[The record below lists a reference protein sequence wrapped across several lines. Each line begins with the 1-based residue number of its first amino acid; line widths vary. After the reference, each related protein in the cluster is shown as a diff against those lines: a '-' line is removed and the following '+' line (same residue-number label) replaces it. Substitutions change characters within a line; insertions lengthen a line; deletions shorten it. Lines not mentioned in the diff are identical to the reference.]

1 MIYPGQI
8 YKVTSDH
15 VAFLPKGHFFQV
27 MELKSDRQVEIIH
40 YDNTHVGS
48 FEGSKK
54 SLMKDQIFLYS
65 EKVFDFKSLL

>member
-8 YKVTSDH
+8 YKVKSDH
-15 VAFLPKGHFFQV
+15 VTFLPKGHFFQV
-27 MELKSDRQVEIIH
+27 MDVKSDRKIEIIH

-54 SLMKDQIFLYS
+54 NLSKDQIHLYS